1 MKFTFWIL
9 FALFAVL
16 AIVLFSGRGSMLIAG
31 YNTADKNEKSKYDE
45 KKLGW
50 VVGGAMSV
58 LAIMFLVLA
67 LSFESVSLSI
77 FYVLLA
83 VVVAVCIVTV
93 VLCNTICRKR

>member
-1 MKFTFWIL
+1 MQITFWFL
-9 FALFAVL
+9 FALFAVF

-31 YNTADKNEKSKYDE
+31 YNTSDKKEKAKYDE

-50 VVGGAMSV
+50 VTGGAMSV

-67 LSFESVSLSI
+67 LSFESVSSSA
-77 FYVLLA
+77 FYVLIA
-83 VVVAVCIVTV
+83 VVVVVCIITV